1 MFGRLLA
8 RWWMLMLACRRRVMW
23 PRPMLW
29 SRMAMFGRLVMGC
42 LRSVTRFR
50 LVLRGL
56 AIRFRRVLVLL
67 RLGGRWLAVGLARCI
82 GGRLVKG
89 SLMGCCPVIIGP
101 RMRLRLG
108 LSRSGGTTG
117 PPMIRGIGIG

>member
-1 MFGRLLA
+1 MV
-8 RWWMLMLACRRRVMW
+8 WCRAIMI
-23 PRPMLW
+23 
-29 SRMAMFGRLVMGC
+29 GRLVMGC

-56 AIRFRRVLVLL
+56 AIRFRRVLVVLG
-67 RLGGRWLAVGLARCI
+67 LGGRWLAVGLARCI

-89 SLMGCCPVIIGP
+89 SRMECCLGIIGP